1 VIKGKILCSR
11 IDLQGKRATFPI
23 KRGDCQLKHQ
33 KHQRP
38 PFFLGGAI
46 VDYLTLGFL
55 AFGLVVLIG
64 FVIVLTDKGL
74 KWKKK

>member
-1 VIKGKILCSR
+1 VIFAGWN
-11 IDLQGKRATFPI
+11 
-23 KRGDCQLKHQ
+23 
-33 KHQRP
+33 
-38 PFFLGGAI
+38 GGA
-46 VDYLTLGFL
+46 VMDYLTLGFL

>member
-1 VIKGKILCSR
+1 MMDVPQTLLC
-11 IDLQGKRATFPI
+11 A
-23 KRGDCQLKHQ
+23 
-33 KHQRP
+33 
-38 PFFLGGAI
+38 
-46 VDYLTLGFL
+46 V

>member
-1 VIKGKILCSR
+1 LRIIRNDKQKDNLAKVFWDICWMEWRCSNG
-11 IDLQGKRATFPI
+11 L
-23 KRGDCQLKHQ
+23 
-33 KHQRP
+33 
-38 PFFLGGAI
+38 
-46 VDYLTLGFL
+46 LTLGFL